1 MDDTL
6 HPMLKR
12 LIVMGLVVAAL
23 VAPKTANAEDDQII
37 CPQPYGGGVVC
48 GVKTHK
54 PVETG
59 LGENLAMAGSLSL
72 VASGVFLFLSARSKK
87 IEYQEGL

>member
-1 MDDTL
+1 M
-6 HPMLKR
+6 KK
-12 LIVMGLVVAAL
+12 LIFLVTTLVVLAAPSQVL
-23 VAPKTANAEDDQII
+23 ADHEKVV

-59 LGENLAMAGSLSL
+59 LSENLALAGILALGASGFFAKLSKKA
-72 VASGVFLFLSARSKK
+72 VAS
-87 IEYQEGL
+87 I

>member
-1 MDDTL
+1 M
-6 HPMLKR
+6 KK
-12 LIVMGLVVAAL
+12 LIFLVTTLVVLAMPQKAL
-23 VAPKTANAEDDQII
+23 ADHEKVV

-59 LGENLAMAGSLSL
+59 LSENLALAGVLALGASSFFSKLSKKA
-72 VASGVFLFLSARSKK
+72 VASN
-87 IEYQEGL
+87 